1 MPYFDLPLQHSHPDV
16 LKSMNRPWQASLN
29 ESILE
34 KIREEISSA
43 VLRTSLIVGFPG
55 EKKEH
60 FEHLLKFLDRHKFD
74 HVGVFIFSPEAL
86 TSAFMSQNRVS
97 LEIAEARKENVVF

>member
-1 MPYFDLPLQHSHPDV
+1 VPYFDLPLQHSHPDV

-34 KIREEISSA
+34 KIRKEIPSA

-60 FEHLLKFLDRHKFD
+60 FEHLLEFLHRLKFD
-74 HVGVFIFSPEAL
+74 HVGVFIFSPEEGTA
-86 TSAFMSQNRVS
+86 AFDLPN
-97 LEIAEARKENVVF
+97 